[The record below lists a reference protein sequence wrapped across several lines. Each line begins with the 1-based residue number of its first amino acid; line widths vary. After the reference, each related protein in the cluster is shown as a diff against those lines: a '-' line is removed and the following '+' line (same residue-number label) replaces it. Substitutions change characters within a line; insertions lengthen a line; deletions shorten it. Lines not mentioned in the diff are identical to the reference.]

1 MTILLHVI
9 VQTLCSLNTT
19 SCATTGSSNKCTASR
34 HFPQMG
40 KRYEAQGS
48 WVNWAKLASE
58 VEGEDLA
65 AEGSMNRLAQI
76 CHSSIFVWTFSLL
89 LGILGQLHVWV
100 LKPCTQRISE
110 SGRYLRHPICKH
122 QTSWYPTCLFR
133 RHRFLNSTY
142 VCQASLV

>member
-76 CHSSIFVWTFSLL
+76 CQVGGNLVEYSPFIHFWSFL
-89 LGILGQLHVWV
+89 
-100 LKPCTQRISE
+100 
-110 SGRYLRHPICKH
+110 
-122 QTSWYPTCLFR
+122 TS
-133 RHRFLNSTY
+133 H
-142 VCQASLV
+142 